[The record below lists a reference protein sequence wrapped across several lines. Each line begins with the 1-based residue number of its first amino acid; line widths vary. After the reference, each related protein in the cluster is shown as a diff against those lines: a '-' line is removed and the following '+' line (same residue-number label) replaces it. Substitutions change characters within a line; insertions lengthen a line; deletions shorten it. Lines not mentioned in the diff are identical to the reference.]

1 MRTQRIFTA
10 LTALVIALTALA
22 SVSACA
28 QDNAAPAGEAAAAP
42 EPEASTAVLT
52 DDNGRANYAFGYA
65 VGMQLGELLKRTGIE
80 LDSAVLFP
88 AIEDAVKNR
97 KPALSDEEMQAVS
110 MNVQQKMK
118 ERMESQA
125 GENLKAAEEF
135 LAKNAS
141 AEGVVTT
148 ASGLQYIV
156 ETPGS
161 GEKPTADSKVRVHY
175 KGSLL
180 DGTEFDSSY
189 KRGEPAEFKASQV
202 IKGWTEALQL
212 MPVGAKYKLFI
223 PPALGYGPQGNQR
236 IPGNSLLIFE
246 VELLEIVPEAA
257 AGQSTLIQ

>member
-1 MRTQRIFTA
+1 MRTHRIFTA
-10 LTALVIALTALA
+10 LTALAVVLSALA
-22 SVSACA
+22 SVSAYA
-28 QDNAAPAGEAAAAP
+28 QDDAAAAP

-52 DDNGRANYAFGYA
+52 DDNTRANYAFGYA

-80 LDSAVLFP
+80 LDNAVLFP
-88 AIEDAVKNR
+88 AIEDAVKGR

-110 MNVQQKMK
+110 MSVQQRMK
-118 ERMESQA
+118 EKMDAQS

-135 LAKNAS
+135 LAKNAT
-141 AEGVVTT
+141 AEGVVKTE
-148 ASGLQYIV
+148 SGLQYIV
-156 ETPGS
+156 MTPGS

-175 KGSLL
+175 AGTLL

-189 KRGEPAEFKASQV
+189 KRGEPAEFKANQV

-236 IPGNSLLIFE
+236 IPGNSVLIFE
-246 VELLEIVPEAA
+246 VELLEIVKEAPA
-257 AGQSTLIQ
+257 EQSTLIQ